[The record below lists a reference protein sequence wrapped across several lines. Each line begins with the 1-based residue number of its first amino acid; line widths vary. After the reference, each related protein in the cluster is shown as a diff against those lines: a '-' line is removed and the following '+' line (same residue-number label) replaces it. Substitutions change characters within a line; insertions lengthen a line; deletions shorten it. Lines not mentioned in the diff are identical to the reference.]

1 MTHFDLWLHYVG
13 LYDMVT
19 IDFFKALTIVY
30 KMTVLIFTSELFSYF
45 SYGYPF
51 WPLWPLHDLWGQT
64 MITLIAINPL
74 VILTKLHDHAT

>member
-30 KMTVLIFTSELFSYF
+30 KMTVLIFTSGLFSYF
-45 SYGYPF
+45 SHGYPF
-51 WPLWPLHDLWGQT
+51 DPCDPYMTFEVKLL
-64 MITLIAINPL
+64 ITFEATDPFIILI
-74 VILTKLHDHAT
+74 KLHDHAT